1 MMNFFRCGLVAA
13 FIFLTTT
20 PAMAATAA
28 ELTACKT
35 ESEPAGCFAGLKQA
49 CDTNDE
55 TCVNNIELARACW
68 QAEDA
73 VAKIAAAEAKA
84 KQLAEELA
92 AVKAA
97 PAPAPAAPA
106 PMPAAAPAAVP
117 VYPVLE
123 LTAPETTD
131 PPLRAYSYKPAG
143 CGVTLPCA
151 KIEAPKALTEGA
163 RYIVSSP
170 EGPIPVVDRLGRVAP
185 PAIVDF
191 DADGSISPT
200 EMAGMP
206 ATFPNQSAI
215 YLVGS
220 RSDTVKVVFDRMV
233 ASPGR
238 LGYWEVDRATPCR
251 RNRTVFPTVGNVHEM
266 EVLRF

>member
-117 VYPVLE
+117 VYSVLE
-123 LTAPETTD
+123 LTAPETMD
-131 PPLRAYSYKPAG
+131 PPLRAYIY
-143 CGVTLPCA
+143 
-151 KIEAPKALTEGA
+151 
-163 RYIVSSP
+163 
-170 EGPIPVVDRLGRVAP
+170 P
-185 PAIVDF
+185 PL
-191 DADGSISPT
+191 SPT
-200 EMAGMP
+200 EWEACWECAVVKLDTAKAYVVYGERP
-206 ATFPNQSAI
+206 GPVPVFVAEGILAPTIHGNFDQNSHLDATEIGIGASAVPRGTMFL
-215 YLVGS
+215 YLRGRNGVLS
-220 RSDTVKVVFDRMV
+220 TFRVQAVSDVDRK
-233 ASPGR
+233 
-238 LGYWEVDRATPCR
+238 GYWIV
-251 RNRTVFPTVGNVHEM
+251 VGESQQSISGDIKGPQNDLSVRD
-266 EVLRF
+266 LL